1 MGGGMGDFLDRLG
14 PSGLEP
20 LFRLWCARR
29 SGGEVPAREAFQI
42 WDIPPALLPNLFLY
56 AKEDS
61 RFRCR
66 LFGTTLVTI
75 FGEEATGRT
84 LDELIPAP
92 ALPARQALFERVL
105 ETGLPLLY
113 EGNLVARDREWR
125 RFSRLVLPVTKAGVR
140 DHVLGAVTFPSML
153 GAQATADEPA
163 ADLAWVEATEEECRC

>member
-1 MGGGMGDFLDRLG
+1 MGAFLDKVG
-14 PSGLEP
+14 SSGLEP

-29 SGGEVPAREAFQI
+29 PAGDIPPRESFQI
-42 WDIPPALLPNLFLY
+42 WDIPPGLLPNLFLY
-56 AKEDS
+56 AKEGD

-84 LDELIPAP
+84 LDELIPAA
-92 ALPARQALFERVL
+92 ALPTRQALFERVL
-105 ETGLPLLY
+105 ETGLPLHY

-125 RFSRLVLPVTKAGVR
+125 RFSRLMLPVSKAGR
-140 DHVLGAVTFPSML
+140 PDHVMGAVTFPSML
-153 GAQATADEPA
+153 GAQDSSDEPT